1 MPFFFIEYCFPSSK
15 IFQVFSSLVH
25 TCAYSVGGYVY
36 EYLYVKVS
44 DSAGCSP
51 VDAADT
57 ATLRTDFSLRS
68 QRIARI

>member
-1 MPFFFIEYCFPSSK
+1 M
-15 IFQVFSSLVH
+15 H
-25 TCAYSVGGYVY
+25 CAYSVGGYAY
-36 EYLYVKVS
+36 DYLYVKVS

>member
-1 MPFFFIEYCFPSSK
+1 M
-15 IFQVFSSLVH
+15 H
-25 TCAYSVGGYVY
+25 CAYSVGGYAY
-36 EYLYVKVS
+36 DYLYVKVS

-68 QRIARI
+68 QRIARTKRKRNKNENKKKRQVLKELSI